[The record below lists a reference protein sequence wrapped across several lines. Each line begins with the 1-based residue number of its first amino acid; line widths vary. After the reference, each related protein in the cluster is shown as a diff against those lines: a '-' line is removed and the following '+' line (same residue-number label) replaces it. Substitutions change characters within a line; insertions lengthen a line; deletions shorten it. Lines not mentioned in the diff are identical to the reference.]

1 MNKGLLS
8 INEFCE
14 FANIGR
20 TYTYQLIN
28 EGKIKAV
35 KLGNKTLI
43 SKIEMDNWLESL
55 PAYTSRVTQKD
66 SGGANA

>member
-1 MNKGLLS
+1 MNKKLLS

-28 EGKIKAV
+28 AGKIKAV

-43 SKIEMDNWLESL
+43 PKIEMDNWLETL
-55 PAYTSRVTQKD
+55 PAYTSKTNQKT
-66 SGGANA
+66 SGGENV